1 MKVQLLV
8 NYPLCPV
15 GSQGKVTSIFDNPQ
29 DIRLPP
35 IVTITFDNG
44 VQETVLA
51 HELRIV
57 REGFE
62 AVPLT
67 GNKHAAVTIALQHY
81 TTTLQGRLTDMK
93 NELEDTKISRLVAEE
108 NYNILKEKLTTQMRV
123 SQDLRDRLREWV
135 GRAEEYR
142 RENENFKKYNRG
154 QFRVGNI
161 TRLSSQA
168 PEHCD

>member
-67 GNKHAAVTIALQHY
+67 GNTGAAIAIALQHY
-81 TTTLQGRLTDMK
+81 TTTLQGELTEMK
-93 NELEDTKISRLVAEE
+93 NELEDTKHELLIVE
-108 NYNILKEKLTTQMRV
+108 
-123 SQDLRDRLREWV
+123 DLR
-135 GRAEEYR
+135 
-142 RENENFKKYNRG
+142 NRS
-154 QFRVGNI
+154 VN
-161 TRLSSQA
+161 
-168 PEHCD
+168 